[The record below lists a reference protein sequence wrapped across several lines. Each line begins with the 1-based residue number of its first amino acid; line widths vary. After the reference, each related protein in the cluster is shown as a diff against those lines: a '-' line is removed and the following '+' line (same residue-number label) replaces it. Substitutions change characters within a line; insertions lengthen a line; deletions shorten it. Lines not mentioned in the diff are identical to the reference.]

1 MRCSFVKNKTTN
13 LQNESLISADRGTKA
28 TLTLTIPR
36 SIFKSYTKD
45 LFVPIF
51 ELASASPG
59 QTFVSSREPLQ
70 CYDLGPEPM
79 LIHVTSGTATYRR
92 FPAWILA

>member
-1 MRCSFVKNKTTN
+1 M
-13 LQNESLISADRGTKA
+13 
-28 TLTLTIPR
+28 LTIPR

-45 LFVPIF
+45 LSVPIF
-51 ELASASPG
+51 ELTSASAY
-59 QTFVSSREPLQ
+59 QTFVSGRELLQ
-70 CYDLGPEPM
+70 WYDLGPKPM